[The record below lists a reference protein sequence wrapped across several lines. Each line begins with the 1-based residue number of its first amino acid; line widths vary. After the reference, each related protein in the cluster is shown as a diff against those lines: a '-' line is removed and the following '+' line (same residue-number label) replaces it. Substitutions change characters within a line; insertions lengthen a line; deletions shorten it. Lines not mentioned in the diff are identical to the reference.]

1 MQRNKFMSSQMFIRN
16 KKNESTCYSN
26 LKKIVVLLIVW
37 QFGFFSFQTLAQ
49 PLASGQSK
57 FLGGATSSY
66 YWRYFDQ
73 YWNQLSPGNDG
84 KWGSVSPSI
93 KDTYNWTNL
102 DKVYNYAKGR
112 NLIFKEHALVWG
124 QQAPSWIASLDS
136 SAQRASVENWMKLFG
151 ERYPLT
157 AMADVVNEPFHE
169 VPSYAKGLGGN
180 GKTGWDWVIT
190 AFELARKYMPA
201 GCKLILNEYNVL
213 HDNTVTANYL
223 NLIKLLNDRKLI
235 DGIGIQGHYFEFRS
249 HIDATS
255 GNYVW
260 NVNTIKSNLDK
271 LAATDLPIYIT
282 EFDVDE
288 KDDANQLASYKI
300 YFPIFWTH
308 PAVKGITLWG
318 YISNDVWSSHPTTY
332 LIIDDGS
339 YGVER
344 PALQWLRNYISTTDV
359 KEENEIPSEFVL
371 DQNYP
376 NPFNPE
382 TTINYTIPNVKTTRR
397 VVFTTLKVY
406 DALGRE
412 VATLVNEVNASGNYS
427 LKFNGGNLPSGVYFC
442 RLSTNNFSKTIKL
455 SLVK

>member
-1 MQRNKFMSSQMFIRN
+1 MFSTKINRQWKCLIN
-16 KKNESTCYSN
+16 VSRGLFIIFILGIMINETD
-26 LKKIVVLLIVW
+26 
-37 QFGFFSFQTLAQ
+37 AQ
-49 PLASGQSK
+49 QLASGQSK

-66 YWRYFDQ
+66 FWRYFDQ

-84 KWGSVSPSI
+84 KWGVVSSS

-102 DKVYNYAKGR
+102 DKLYNYAKAR
-112 NLIFKEHALVWG
+112 NLVFKEHALVWG

-136 SAQRASVENWMKLFG
+136 ASQRASIENWFKLFG

-157 AMADVVNEPFHE
+157 AMVDVVNEPFHA
-169 VPSYAKGLGGN
+169 VPSYAKDLGGN

-190 AFELARKYMPA
+190 AFELAKKYMPA

-213 HDNTVTANYL
+213 HDNTVTNNYL
-223 NLIKLLNDRKLI
+223 NLIKLLSDRNLI

-255 GNYVW
+255 NTYVW
-260 NVNTIKSNLDK
+260 NVNTIKANLDR
-271 LAATDLPIYIT
+271 LGATGLPVYIT

-308 PAVKGITLWG
+308 PAVKGITFWG
-318 YISNDVWSSHPTTY
+318 YISSDVWTSHPTTY
-332 LIIDDGS
+332 LIVDDGS

-344 PALQWLRNYISTTDV
+344 PAMQWLRTYINTTDV

-371 DQNYP
+371 NQNFP

-382 TTINYTIPNVKTTRR
+382 TTISYKVPAASNVS
-397 VVFTTLKVY
+397 LKVY
-406 DALGRE
+406 DVLGRE
-412 VATLVNEVNASGNYS
+412 VATLVDEFKQPGNYQV
-427 LKFNGGNLPSGVYFC
+427 KFNVETRHGASLPSGVYFY
-442 RLSTNNFSKTIKL
+442 RLQAGNFQASKKFVLIK
-455 SLVK
+455 